1 MHWYLE
7 AFKKYA
13 DFSGR
18 ARRKE
23 FWYFLLFHTLV
34 VLGVMVVDTAV
45 SLDGWLLVI
54 YAVAAVIPAVA
65 VSVRRLHDTGRSTG
79 WLLIGFIPIVGA
91 IALLIFFMGDSQPHT
106 NNYGP
111 NPKLAAGSL
120 GDAAW

>member
-23 FWYFLLFHTLV
+23 LWYFLLFHMLV
-34 VLGVMVVDTAV
+34 VLGLLVVDTAMK
-45 SLDGWLLVI
+45 LDGLLPVI
-54 YAVAAVIPAVA
+54 YAVAAIIPAVA
-65 VSVRRLHDTGRSTG
+65 VSVRRLHDTGRSAG
-79 WLLIGFIPIVGA
+79 WLLIGFIPVVGTIV
-91 IALLIFFMGDSQPHT
+91 LLIFLLGDSQPHI

-111 NPKLAAGSL
+111 SPKLAAGSL
-120 GDAAW
+120 GDAAY

>member
-23 FWYFLLFHTLV
+23 LWYFLLFHMLV
-34 VLGVMVVDTAV
+34 VLGLLVVDTAMK
-45 SLDGWLLVI
+45 LDGLLPVI
-54 YAVAAVIPAVA
+54 YAVAAIIPAVA
-65 VSVRRLHDTGRSTG
+65 VSVRRLHDTGRSAG
-79 WLLIGFIPIVGA
+79 WLLIGFIPVVGTIV
-91 IALLIFFMGDSQPHT
+91 LLIFLLGDSQPHI

-111 NPKLAAGSL
+111 RPKLAAGSL
-120 GDAAW
+120 GDAAY